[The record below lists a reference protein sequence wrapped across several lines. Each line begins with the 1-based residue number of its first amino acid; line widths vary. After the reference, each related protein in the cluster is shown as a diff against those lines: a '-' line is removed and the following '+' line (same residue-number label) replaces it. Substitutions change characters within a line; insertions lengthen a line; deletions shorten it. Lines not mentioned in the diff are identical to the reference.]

1 MDSSDILLTIS
12 IIIIFIILYIFFYIL
27 GRHSN
32 IKLLWTKYRCNP
44 VFMPLAKLFGYDPI
58 TNFNNCVQ
66 NVQQSY
72 ISELLLPVNYNINA
86 LQKTGDEMNTSIVNT
101 YKFIDRFR
109 DDIKSIVESIMGKL
123 LNLTINM
130 KKETINIQDA
140 LLRLTSTI
148 TTLTYIADEQTK
160 FNDKTKYAI
169 KKQKTDANKS
179 IQQQRDWWADWRKR
193 WAKMIKAHEEA
204 ERLRKEREAAAE
216 ARRQEK
222 CVYDKLDADVKKK
235 IKISSAQASLECKQ
249 AVCFHPETLVKNN
262 NGKTVPIKNIKVGSF
277 LKNGQKVLGTMI
289 LNNLTEDNSYN
300 EDLYS
305 LVNGEKGENILVSGS
320 HLIYDKTINNY
331 IKVKDFTGSMISYNN
346 SETLICLITTDHT
359 IPLGDYIFHDWEDNN
374 GSPSKNL

>member
-27 GRHSN
+27 GRHRN

-86 LQKTGDEMNTSIVNT
+86 LEKTGAEMNTSIVNT

-109 DDIKSIVESIMGKL
+109 DDIKSIVESIMSKL

-179 IQQQRDWWADWRKR
+179 IQQQRDWWADEKIKTETQRKNSQDV
-193 WAKMIKAHEEA
+193 ANKK
-204 ERLRKEREAAAE
+204 
-216 ARRQEK
+216 QQK
-222 CVYDKLDADVKKK
+222 CIYNKLDPDTKKQ
-235 IKISSAQASLECKQ
+235 ILTSSAQASLECKQ
-249 AVCFHPETLVKNN
+249 ALCFHPETLVKNN
-262 NGKTVPIKNIKVGSF
+262 NGKTIPIKNIKVGSF

-289 LNNLTEDNSYN
+289 LNNLTDDNSYN

-331 IKVKDFTGSMISYNN
+331 IKVKDFSGSVISYIN